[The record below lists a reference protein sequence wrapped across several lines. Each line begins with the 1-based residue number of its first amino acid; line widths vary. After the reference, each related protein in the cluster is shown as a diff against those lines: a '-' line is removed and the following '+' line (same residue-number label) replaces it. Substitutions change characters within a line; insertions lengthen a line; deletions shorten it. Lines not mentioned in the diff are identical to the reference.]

1 MFHIKQLEQKSLL
14 WITSDLKKLIRK
26 RDSLYKR
33 KKKSGDKKTA
43 KKFRENKRI
52 IQRELSREH
61 SNTTRR

>member
-1 MFHIKQLEQKSLL
+1 MFHIKQLEQKSLP

-26 RDSLYKR
+26 RDRLYKR

-43 KKFRENKRI
+43 KKFKENKQI